1 MNNALAQA
9 MIAKRVGCHLVT
21 ATGSGQHGLATAAA
35 CAKLA
40 LQCTIFMA
48 SKDKDRQSSKV
59 RLIKLLGAQSF
70 LSEHEDE
77 HKKLL
82 GKFLGYY
89 SNMFSSGTTSM
100 FDHGSQVSVDD
111 RERNKDSSIG
121 KMGKEARDVLVTC
134 VGIGSNAI
142 GLFHEFIAH
151 SDVRLIRVET
161 GGLGLESGRHSSK
174 LTMGEVGIYHGSM
187 SYLLQDDDGQVI
199 EPHSIIVG

>member
-1 MNNALAQA
+1 MALPQLQHAQNLLCSA
-9 MIAKRVGCHLVT
+9 PSSWLPKTRIDN
-21 ATGSGQHGLATAAA
+21 
-35 CAKLA
+35 
-40 LQCTIFMA
+40 LQ
-48 SKDKDRQSSKV
+48 R
-59 RLIKLLGAQSF
+59 
-70 LSEHEDE
+70 
-77 HKKLL
+77 
-82 GKFLGYY
+82 
-89 SNMFSSGTTSM
+89 FSSGTTSM